1 MNMSYPP
8 ASVARSIASLAFIA
22 IPVLHA
28 SAAVIVQTVNDG
40 TNGNWNTR
48 AIWGTPAATP
58 TAGNDYV
65 TGTGFAA
72 AGATNL
78 GVSVTGRIRDTGVA
92 PFAGNSL
99 TIVSG
104 SELLLKN
111 LANAT
116 STANI
121 ILNGGVIRYAPTGGS
136 AATLAGNLNVAAES
150 WLGTNNGVVTTFTV
164 ASAITGNSI
173 LHIAAGS
180 GDSSNLSSTISFTG
194 DLSGFTGTFN
204 LGGGT
209 RTGGAKDATLDFG
222 QDYFLPGVAL
232 VMGQTASADFL
243 NLDQNL
249 TFGSFSFA
257 STALPAGTYSAAN
270 LNTLFGNGGQ
280 FIDLAGTHTL
290 TVVPEPSA
298 AALLAGAGCGLAAL
312 GRRRRRATV

>member
-1 MNMSYPP
+1 MNLSYPS
-8 ASVARSIASLAFIA
+8 ASVARRIATLAFLA
-22 IPVLHA
+22 LPVLSA
-28 SAAVIVQTVNDG
+28 SAAVIIQTSNDAS
-40 TNGNWNTR
+40 NNSWNSD
-48 AIWGTPAATP
+48 AIWGGAVPSS
-58 TAGNDYV
+58 GNDYV
-65 TGTGFAA
+65 TAGGFAA

-78 GVSVTGRIRDTGVA
+78 GASVTGRIRDIGGTT
-92 PFAGNSL
+92 FAGNSL
-99 TIVSG
+99 TIAS
-104 SELLLKN
+104 STELLLKN
-111 LANAT
+111 QATT

-121 ILNGGVIRYAPTGGS
+121 ILNGGVLRFAPDGGNS
-136 AATLAGNLNVAAES
+136 ATLAGTLNVAAES
-150 WLGTNNGVVTTFTV
+150 YLGTNIGVAATFTV
-164 ASAITGNSI
+164 ASALTGNSI
-173 LHIAAGS
+173 LHVAAGS
-180 GDSSNLSSTISFTG
+180 GNTTNLSSTISFTG

>member
-1 MNMSYPP
+1 MNPSCPP
-8 ASVARSIASLAFIA
+8 ASVARRIATLAFLA
-22 IPVLHA
+22 LPVLHA
-28 SAAVIVQTVNDG
+28 SAAVIVQTANDG

-92 PFAGNSL
+92 PFAGDSL

-111 LANAT
+111 LSTT

-121 ILNGGVIRYAPTGGS
+121 ILNGGVIRYAPTGGN
-136 AATLAGNLNVAAES
+136 AATLAGNLDVAAES
-150 WLGTNNGVVTTFTV
+150 YLGTNNGVVTTFTV
-164 ASAITGNSI
+164 AAALTGNSI
-173 LHIAAGS
+173 LHVAAGA
-180 GDSSNLSSTISFTG
+180 GDASNLSSTISFTG

-222 QDYFLPGVAL
+222 QDYVLPSVSL
-232 VMGQTASADFL
+232 RMGETASADFL

-257 STALPAGTYSAAN
+257 STALPAGTYSAAA
-270 LNTLFGNGGQ
+270 LNGLFGNGSQ
-280 FIDLAGTHTL
+280 FIDLAGTHTF

-298 AALLAGAGCGLAAL
+298 AALLAGVGCCLVVL
-312 GRRRRRATV
+312 GRRRRR